1 MIEKTFLKSI
11 IFQKRNTTVPAVMD
25 NIQTSAIIQN
35 LENAQSTHDNNR
47 METTSRPNSSIRIHP
62 NYPLKINSISS
73 FVSEREM
80 IKNPQVISES
90 TRSNI
95 ANNCSRSVTASG
107 HETRHN
113 NWTVDDSAA
122 RTQGAKCKFPSGI

>member
-11 IFQKRNTTVPAVMD
+11 IFQKKRNNTEPAVMD

-62 NYPLKINSISS
+62 NNPLKISSISS
-73 FVSEREM
+73 LVSERAVSM
-80 IKNPQVISES
+80 TP
-90 TRSNI
+90 
-95 ANNCSRSVTASG
+95 ASG
-107 HETRHN
+107 
-113 NWTVDDSAA
+113 
-122 RTQGAKCKFPSGI
+122 